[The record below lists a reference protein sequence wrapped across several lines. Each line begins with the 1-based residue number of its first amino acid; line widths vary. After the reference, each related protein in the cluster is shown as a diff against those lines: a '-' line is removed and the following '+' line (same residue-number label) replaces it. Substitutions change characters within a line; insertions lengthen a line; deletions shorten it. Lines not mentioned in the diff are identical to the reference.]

1 MKFDYKLFQI
11 AYMVITLFPVMKE
24 GLYNSFERAILNWLE
39 REKRKPLSKFDQW
52 WHDRVFGSENEIVE
66 FDVEEFKDYAVYD
79 KAYPDRFRVK
89 YDENLNRIW

>member
-11 AYMVITLFPVMKE
+11 AYMVVYLFPVMKE

-39 REKRKPLSKFDQW
+39 REKRKPLSKFDQK
-52 WHDRVFGSENEIVE
+52 WHDRVFGSKDEIVE
-66 FDVEEFKDYAVYD
+66 CDASEFKEYEVYN

-89 YDENLNRIW
+89 YDVNLNRTW